1 MPSLMDIPYDVVV
14 VGSLNQ
20 DISVL
25 APHLPRPGETVLAT
39 DHFTGP
45 GGKGA
50 NQAVAAA
57 RLGASVAMV
66 GLVGDDEQG
75 RYLISTLE
83 EAGVGVTGVGVGE
96 TRTGLALIT
105 IAPDGEN
112 TIVGSS
118 GANMMRTPDHIRAQR
133 DLIASAKVVI
143 AQLEVP
149 PGTVLAAAGLTTG
162 IFCLNPAPA
171 SVIPGDLLAHVD
183 VLIPNRS
190 ELGILAGTAEPSTI
204 DEVSH
209 ALERLDFEGP
219 VAVTLGS
226 DGALLRAESTSMSF
240 PAHDVEAVDATGAG
254 DAFCGALAF
263 GLSRGEPMSRAVT
276 FAVAAGAVAVTR
288 FGAQDSMPTLA
299 EVEAMVG
306 W

>member
-1 MPSLMDIPYDVVV
+1 MDIRYDVVV

-20 DISVL
+20 DISIL

-75 RYLISTLE
+75 RYLVSTLE
-83 EAGVGVTGVGVGE
+83 ESGVDVAGVGIDE
-96 TRTGLALIT
+96 ARTGLALIT
-105 IAPDGEN
+105 VAPDGEN

-118 GANMMRTPDHIRAQR
+118 GANMRLTRDHIRAHR
-133 DLIASAKVVI
+133 DRIASAKVVI

-149 PGTVLAAAGLTTG
+149 PQTVLEAARLTTG

-171 SVIPGDLLAHVD
+171 GVIPRDLLAHVD

-190 ELGILAGTAEPSTI
+190 ELGTLVGTAEPSTV
-204 DEVSH
+204 DEVGDS
-209 ALERLDFEGP
+209 LDRLDFDGP
-219 VAVTLGS
+219 VAVTLGA
-226 DGALLRAESTSMSF
+226 DGALLREHSKLTAF

-263 GLSRGEPMSRAVT
+263 GLSRGEPMDRAVT
-276 FAVAAGAVAVTR
+276 LAVAAGAVAVTR
-288 FGAQDSMPTLA
+288 LGAQDSMPTLA
-299 EVEAMVG
+299 EVEAMAG
-306 W
+306 R